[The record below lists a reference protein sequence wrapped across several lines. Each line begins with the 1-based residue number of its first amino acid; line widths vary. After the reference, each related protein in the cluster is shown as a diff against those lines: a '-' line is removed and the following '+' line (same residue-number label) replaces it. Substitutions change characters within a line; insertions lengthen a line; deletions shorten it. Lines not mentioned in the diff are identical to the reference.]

1 MVKHLI
7 CSSCKF
13 IFSNNLFE
21 LIEDMLVLGVFD
33 DNKEL
38 HIDQYLNI
46 ELFRKKKVNLT
57 YKDVEQI
64 LSCLFVYVLEV
75 LQKDRKQDK
84 VMISLIFSYLVVVAN
99 HLMKDDFL
107 VLENKTEIFFDRWK
121 IFIYSSN
128 FHPDV

>member
-84 VMISLIFSYLVVVAN
+84 VMISLIFSHLVMVAN

-107 VLENKTEIFFDRWK
+107 VLENKTEIFRSFEN
-121 IFIYSSN
+121 IYLLIEFSS
-128 FHPDV
+128 